1 MAAGK
6 CNRWV
11 YPKARRDESV
21 VEELTE
27 EKIKI
32 ADPYRYLE
40 DPDSEETSAFVD
52 SQNKISRPYLD
63 SIPEREQFHS
73 RYVPHTPQITSMNHA
88 YGVRYA
94 IKARP
99 VSLWFRSHA
108 GQRCTRDMASVTCGT
123 RACFDCAVR
132 PCRLSALPPL

>member
-1 MAAGK
+1 MEADK
-6 CNRWV
+6 SNRWV

-40 DPDSEETSAFVD
+40 DPASEETSAFVD

-63 SIPEREQFHS
+63 SIPERGKFHA
-73 RYVPHTPQITSMNHA
+73 RYVPHTALITHMNHA
-88 YGVRYA
+88 
-94 IKARP
+94 
-99 VSLWFRSHA
+99 
-108 GQRCTRDMASVTCGT
+108 
-123 RACFDCAVR
+123 
-132 PCRLSALPPL
+132 